1 MVYII
6 HSELSDEELEKRKYV
21 FPEERKFPLPDKAHV
36 LSAIKFF
43 NYVEPSKEKI
53 LARAILRRMK
63 EYGMGPV
70 QVGEKNRFLKYY
82 HPSNRKMDD
91 LVQQEDKKMGN
102 YCLAH
107 SAKGQ
112 TWKNHKYI
120 AIKNGRY
127 IYPEDVTGVG
137 NARQLEK
144 EAMKQVQAKQQQNR
158 AAAKANKQAEAS
170 KRQSEQNQQSARA
183 NGATKKT
190 AKVTPKA
197 EKFNAFKSA
206 RDNEKGH
213 GTAAYYKV
221 RDMHGWT
228 DNGAR
233 RSPVES
239 GNIPLS
245 KEDRFQQQEAKIY
258 RQSDVNQKA
267 IMAYSKINGFK
278 KTVQKYGEKGKAF
291 LLALFKKK

>member
-1 MVYII
+1 MVYLV
-6 HSELSDEELEKRKYV
+6 HSELSDEELDKRKYV

-43 NYVEPSKEKI
+43 NYIEPSKEKT
-53 LARAILRRMK
+53 LANAILKCMK
-63 EYGMGPV
+63 EYGITEVNVGP
-70 QVGEKNRFLKYY
+70 KNRFSKYY
-82 HPSNRKMDD
+82 HPK
-91 LVQQEDKKMGN
+91 EEKKMGN
-102 YCLAH
+102 YYLAH

-112 TWKNHKYI
+112 SWKNHKYI

-127 IYPEDVTGVG
+127 IYPEDV
-137 NARQLEK
+137 
-144 EAMKQVQAKQQQNR
+144 
-158 AAAKANKQAEAS
+158 AAAKVALGRAEAS

-183 NGATKKT
+183 NGAIKKT

-197 EKFNAFKSA
+197 ERFESFQSA

-213 GTAAYYKV
+213 GTYAFYKV
-221 RDMHGWT
+221 RDMHDWSA
-228 DNGAR
+228 NGGR

-245 KEDRFQQQEAKIY
+245 KDDRPHQQPEAKIY

-278 KTVQKYGEKGKAF
+278 KTVQKFGEKGKAF